1 MLCGLQSRWLAG
13 KKQWLSISAP
23 GDMSPISLCVTQ
35 GWLLNASVLRFSFY
49 EIKVITAG
57 FLGSLS
63 VNVSIVFLSLVY
75 EK

>member
-1 MLCGLQSRWLAG
+1 
-13 KKQWLSISAP
+13 
-23 GDMSPISLCVTQ
+23 MSPISLCVTQ